1 MASDEWISSSMPYLR
16 PVEGGQGDA
25 WGAEA
30 AARGRRGTQR
40 ILHAGEVS
48 APAVVARLLGLEDG
62 DTVVV
67 RRRIMYLDEE
77 PCELTDSYYPAR
89 IAADTGLAGTAKIR
103 GGAVA
108 LLAELGHVGRRVRE
122 DVTARMPG
130 ADSEER
136 ELLRIGAGEPVL
148 CLERVVL
155 DGADRAI
162 QADMITMPAQRQ
174 RLRYELRMG

>member
-1 MASDEWISSSMPYLR
+1 MASDAWISSSMPYLR
-16 PVEGGQGDA
+16 PAEGSQGDA
-25 WGAEA
+25 WGEEA

-40 ILHAGEVS
+40 ILHAGEAS
-48 APAVVARLLGLEDG
+48 APAVVARLLGIDDG

-77 PCELTDSYYPAR
+77 PCELTDSYYPAP
-89 IAADTGLAGTAKIR
+89 IAAGTGLAGTAKIR

-122 DVTARMPG
+122 DVTARMPD
-130 ADSEER
+130 ADQR
-136 ELLRIGAGEPVL
+136 ELLRIGAEEPVL

-155 DGADRAI
+155 DGSDRAI
-162 QADMITMPAQRQ
+162 QADLITMPAQRQ

>member
-1 MASDEWISSSMPYLR
+1 MTSDAWISSSMPYLR

-25 WGAEA
+25 WGEEA
-30 AARGRRGTQR
+30 AARGGRGTQR
-40 ILHAGEVS
+40 ILHAGEVP

-67 RRRIMYLDEE
+67 RRRIMYLDEQ
-77 PCELTDSYYPAR
+77 PCELTDSYYPAH
-89 IAADTGLAGTAKIR
+89 IAAGTGLAGTAKIR

-122 DVTARMPG
+122 DVTARMP
-130 ADSEER
+130 AAQER
-136 ELLRIGAGEPVL
+136 ELLRTGAEEPVL
-148 CLERVVL
+148 CLERVML
-155 DGADRAI
+155 DAHERPL
-162 QADMITMPAQRQ
+162 QADLITMPAQRQ

>member
-1 MASDEWISSSMPYLR
+1 MASDAWISSSMPYLR

-25 WGAEA
+25 WGEEA

-48 APAVVARLLGLEDG
+48 APGVVARLLGLEDG

-77 PCELTDSYYPAR
+77 PCELIDSYYPAH
-89 IAADTGLAGTAKIR
+89 IAAGTGLAGTAKIR

-108 LLAELGHVGRRVRE
+108 LLAELGHVRRRVRE
-122 DVTARMPG
+122 DVTARMPD
-130 ADSEER
+130 AQVR
-136 ELLRIGAGEPVL
+136 ELLGTGAEEPVL

-155 DGADRAI
+155 DEDERAI
-162 QADMITMPAQRQ
+162 QADLITMPAQRQ

>member
-1 MASDEWISSSMPYLR
+1 MASDAWISSSMPYLR
-16 PVEGGQGDA
+16 PVEAGGQGDA
-25 WGAEA
+25 WGEEA

-48 APAVVARLLGLEDG
+48 APAAVARLLGLENG

-77 PCELTDSYYPAR
+77 PCELTDSYYPAH
-89 IAADTGLAGTAKIR
+89 IAAGTGLAGTAKIR
-103 GGAVA
+103 GGAVG
-108 LLAELGHVGRRVRE
+108 LLAELGHVGQRVRE
-122 DVTARMPG
+122 DVTARLPD
-130 ADSEER
+130 ARER
-136 ELLRIGAGEPVL
+136 ELLRTGAEEPVL

-155 DGADRAI
+155 DEDKRPI
-162 QADMITMPAQRQ
+162 QADLITMPAQRQ

>member
-1 MASDEWISSSMPYLR
+1 MASDAWISSSMPYLR

-25 WGAEA
+25 WGEEA

-40 ILHAGEVS
+40 ILLAGEVP

-67 RRRIMYLDEE
+67 RRRIMYLDEQ
-77 PCELTDSYYPAR
+77 PCELTDSYYPAH
-89 IAADTGLAGTAKIR
+89 IAAGTGLAGTAKIR

-122 DVTARMPG
+122 DVTARMPD
-130 ADSEER
+130 AQQR
-136 ELLRIGAGEPVL
+136 ELLRTGAEEPVL
-148 CLERVVL
+148 CLERVML
-155 DGADRAI
+155 DANERPI
-162 QADMITMPAQRQ
+162 QADLITMPAQRQ

>member
-1 MASDEWISSSMPYLR
+1 MASDAWISSSMPYLR
-16 PVEGGQGDA
+16 PAEGGRGDA
-25 WGAEA
+25 WGEEA

-77 PCELTDSYYPAR
+77 PCELTDSYYPAH
-89 IAADTGLAGTAKIR
+89 IAAGTGLAGTAKIR

-122 DVTARMPG
+122 DVTARMPDG
-130 ADSEER
+130 QVR
-136 ELLRIGAGEPVL
+136 ELLETGPEEPML

-155 DGADRAI
+155 DEADRAI
-162 QADMITMPAQRQ
+162 QADLITMPAQRQ